1 MGSPAGCAPAVG
13 IVAAAAGL
21 TDRLRRSLRRAG
33 RRTNLAIL
41 LLVAGVF
48 ASGGLLFAAGTPV
61 PATAARLAHGLVGV
75 GLVVLVPWKTAI
87 IWRANRLRVASLVL
101 LVLVLACLVSGFVQV
116 FGGYGLLL
124 GVSPIQVH
132 VGAALVL
139 VFFLVVHVVRHR
151 PVSLRR
157 SDLSRRRLLTT
168 GAFTLGAGAVYGSAE
183 LVGRV
188 TGSAAAARLATG
200 SHALAPADIPAT
212 IWLFDR
218 VPVLDPRTHRVLVPG
233 RELAR
238 ADLEA
243 LSSTVRARLDCT
255 SGWYADA
262 TWTGVP
268 LAALLDPDALA
279 RAGSI
284 EVRSVTGYSR
294 RFPPADAPALWLATG
309 LEGARLSTGQGAPVR
324 LVAPGRRGFWW
335 VKWVASVALSD
346 VPAAA
351 TPPFPLQ

>member
-1 MGSPAGCAPAVG
+1 MVATAP
-13 IVAAAAGL
+13 L
-21 TDRLRRSLRRAG
+21 TRRFRRSLRRAG

-41 LLVAGVF
+41 LLLAGELLT
-48 ASGGLLFAAGTPV
+48 GGLLFAAGTPA
-61 PATAARLAHGLVGV
+61 PATAARIAHGLVGV

-87 IWRANRLRVASLVL
+87 IWRASRLQVASIVL
-101 LVLVLACLVSGFVQV
+101 LVLVLTCLVSGFVEV
-116 FGGYGLLL
+116 FGGYGVLL
-124 GVSPIQVH
+124 GLSPIQVH

-139 VFFLVVHVVRHR
+139 VFFLVVHAARHW

-157 SDLSRRRLLTT
+157 SDLSRRRLLVT
-168 GAFTLGAGAVYGSAE
+168 GTFTLGAGAVYGAAE
-183 LVGRV
+183 LTGRL
-188 TGSAAAARLATG
+188 TRSPAASRLSTG

-218 VPVLDPRTHRVLVPG
+218 VPDLDPAVHRVDVSG
-233 RELAR
+233 RPLGR
-238 ADLEA
+238 DDLEA
-243 LSSTVRARLDCT
+243 LGGPVRARLDCT

-262 TWTGVP
+262 TWTGVA
-268 LAALLDPDALA
+268 LSDLLDPDALA
-279 RAGSI
+279 GARSV

-294 RFPPADAPALWLATG
+294 RFPPAEASRLWLATG
-309 LEGARLSTGQGAPVR
+309 LEGTRLDAGQGAPVR

-335 VKWVASVALSD
+335 VKWVASVTLSD

>member
-1 MGSPAGCAPAVG
+1 MATVG
-13 IVAAAAGL
+13 L
-21 TDRLRRSLRRAG
+21 RTRSRRSLARAG

-41 LLVAGVF
+41 LLVVGALL
-48 ASGGLLFAAGTPV
+48 SGGLLFSAGTPG

-75 GLVVLVPWKTAI
+75 GLIVLVPWKTAI
-87 IWRANRLRVASLVL
+87 IWRASRLRAASLAL
-101 LVLVLACLVSGFVQV
+101 LALVLTCLGSGFVQV

-124 GVSPIQVH
+124 GLSPIQVH

-139 VFFLVVHVVRHR
+139 VFFLVVHAVRHW

-168 GAFTLGAGAVYGSAE
+168 GTFTVAAGAVYGAAE

-188 TGSAAAARLATG
+188 TGSPAATRLTTG
-200 SHALAPADIPAT
+200 SHPLAPADIPAT

-218 VPVLDPRTHRVLVPG
+218 VPDLDPSTHRVLVAG
-233 RELAR
+233 ASLSR

-243 LSSTVRARLDCT
+243 LAGPVRARLDCT

-268 LAALLDPDALA
+268 LTALLDPDTLA
-279 RAGSI
+279 AAASV

-294 RFPPADAPALWLATG
+294 RFPTDEASKLWLATR
-309 LEGARLSTGQGAPVR
+309 LEGRSLSAGQGAPVR

-335 VKWVASVALSD
+335 VKWVAAVELSD
-346 VPAAA
+346 RPAAL